1 MSKMGNL
8 VMSIQEMANTGLNA
22 QEVAVALKA
31 PVSFVVDVWDD
42 MDEYDDSE
50 WPEPDPDF

>member
-8 VMSIQEMANTGLNA
+8 VMEIQEMSDMGLTA
-22 QEVAVALKA
+22 QEVADIIKA
-31 PVSFVVDVWDD
+31 PVSFVADVWGD
-42 MDEYDDSE
+42 MDEEE